1 MTAPQPTTTL
11 GDRPAGVHR
20 LHQPRRAVL
29 ACVEVLIAAG
39 LIVLAVWL
47 WRTGVLRDEL
57 PVGDGESRVLLRYV
71 GDRLALSVGAGCLAG
86 ILALDSIR
94 QFTLAIRTRPRPEPL
109 HGPVPPPA

>member
-1 MTAPQPTTTL
+1 MTAPHPTNTI
-11 GDRPAGVHR
+11 GDHPVGAHR

-29 ACVEVLIAAG
+29 AVGEVILAVG
-39 LIVLAVWL
+39 LVVLAVWL

-57 PVGDGESRVLLRYV
+57 PTGEGESRVLLRYV

-86 ILALDSIR
+86 VLLLDSIR

-109 HGPVPPPA
+109 FGPVPPPS